1 MQATAPSPQLSL
13 PLRPIAWVAVVY
25 VLAWSLLPPLLSASL
40 PLDVVESLSWGREW
54 QWGYYKHPPL
64 APWVLELFFRA
75 FGWVG
80 PFLLSQLCIVGSL
93 WLVWRMGCRLMSPD
107 RALIGALMTLGVA
120 YYTRPALEFNHNIA
134 QVPIWAAL
142 GWCLLA
148 ALQDGRLRQW
158 ALLGAIAGLGLLT
171 KYSVGALLAVMALY
185 LVLTPARRVLLTPG
199 PWLALAVMLLL
210 FAPHLHWLRQSEWLP
225 MAYAQSRAVTESASP
240 RLAALAF
247 LATQAVNHVPLIVI
261 VLVALFTSRRQR
273 RAAQAAQVDA
283 AAGWRLHCR
292 MPGYL
297 LAVSLGAC
305 LLVTTAG
312 LVTGL
317 RLRDMWGVP
326 MWVFSGLLVAA
337 WLPAGGLAA
346 LQPRLLR
353 GLAVWLVLISLLSGA
368 FLAYGAAWRKRPART
383 DWPQAALAQQVQ
395 STWQAQALP
404 GPQCALDSVAGDY
417 WLVGLVAAQ
426 LPGRPSVFINGD
438 ERFSPWI
445 TPQRLQA
452 HGTLWLGLEG
462 DLALPQ
468 QPMLAQLQAVPGMR
482 VQQGQ
487 WQIDWPERRLG
498 SPLVIHWRTYVPAD
512 CAPAS

>member
-13 PLRPIAWVAVVY
+13 PLRPIFWVAVVY
-25 VLAWSLLPPLLSASL
+25 VLAWSLLPPVLSSSL

-80 PFLLSQLCIVGSL
+80 PFLLSQLCIAAAL

-107 RALIGALMTLGVA
+107 RALIGALLTLGVA

-148 ALQDGRLRQW
+148 ALQDGRLRRW
-158 ALLGAIAGLGLLT
+158 
-171 KYSVGALLAVMALY
+171 ALLAVMALY
-185 LVLTPARRVLLTPG
+185 LLLTPSRRVLLTPG

-210 FAPHLHWLRQSEWLP
+210 FAPHLSWLRQSEWLP

-240 RLAALAF
+240 RLEALGF

-261 VLVALFTSRRQR
+261 VLVALLTSRRER
-273 RAAQAAQVDA
+273 RAAPVDA
-283 AAGWRLHCR
+283 TAGWRLHCR

-312 LVTGL
+312 LATGL

-337 WLPAGGLAA
+337 WLPSRWLAA

-395 STWQAQALP
+395 STWQAQVLP
-404 GPQCALDSVAGDY
+404 GPQCALDAVAGDY

-452 HGTLWLGLEG
+452 HGTLWLGLEA

-482 VQQGQ
+482 LQQGQ
-487 WQIDWPERRLG
+487 WQIDWPERRAG
-498 SPLVIHWRTYVPAD
+498 APLVIHWRTYVPAA
-512 CAPAS
+512 CAASS